1 MVESTRS
8 SNERRAPAR
17 VLPPI
22 LLSVA
27 GAGIAATL
35 NLLGHPAWAGV
46 AVLAGAAGLM
56 WEARGGGAS
65 VPRAVLA
72 GRLLD
77 PVFDAAVLAPI
88 AWVGRQADPL
98 VSALALIGLGL
109 SLVASYERVKAGSLG
124 YATGRGGAAHGLRAA
139 VVGAGLVTGALAA
152 GLGAFVAL
160 AAGAAIVA
168 ALNVA
173 KQERGGQE

>member
-8 SNERRAPAR
+8 SNGRRAPAR
-17 VLPPI
+17 VLLPI
-22 LLSVA
+22 FLSAA
-27 GAGIAATL
+27 GAGAAATL
-35 NLLGHPAWAGV
+35 ILLGHPAWAGV

-65 VPRAVLA
+65 APRAVFA

-77 PVFDAAVLAPI
+77 PVFDAAILAPI
-88 AWVGRQADPL
+88 AWAWRQADPL

-124 YATGRGGAAHGLRAA
+124 YATGRGGVAHGLRAA
-139 VVGAGLVTGALAA
+139 VVGAGLVTAALAA
-152 GLGAFVAL
+152 GLGAFVVL
-160 AAGAAIVA
+160 VAGAVVVA
-168 ALNVA
+168 TLNVA
-173 KQERGGQE
+173 KQERGGAE